1 METRGVG
8 PKPSDNSQ
16 SQEKES
22 LLFSGENSANEKL
35 WTLCL
40 YGPPKFLFLSVK
52 TFSFPCPTGNL
63 HLTQHGCR
71 PQISIICW
79 SWINLSLLDKYWQYI
94 CFRSIALSLTWMY
107 DKAKWHY
114 NWYVKIPSNPFWK
127 NSQIFTLE
135 IHNQWNSKTS
145 LIFWLLSFPFTS
157 PFTHLWN

>member
-1 METRGVG
+1 METRGAG
-8 PKPSDNSQ
+8 LKPSDNSQ

-52 TFSFPCPTGNL
+52 TFSFPWPTGNL
-63 HLTQHGCR
+63 HLTQSGCR

-79 SWINLSLLDKYWQYI
+79 SWINLSLLDKYWQCI

-107 DKAKWHY
+107 GKAKWHY
-114 NWYVKIPSNPFWK
+114 NWYVKIPSNPFRK

-135 IHNQWNSKTS
+135 IHNQ
-145 LIFWLLSFPFTS
+145 
-157 PFTHLWN
+157 